1 MEHQHYPTSGLLFG
15 MSYIRSS
22 FIKDASL
29 FSEALGYRLKV
40 PLVFAPPPDPS
51 IPPPRPYRCLHCEN
65 YRRGY
70 NLNTIPFEHCF
81 RCPIVSADV
90 THRHDATVKTI
101 KNYILDVRGNSVQVT
116 KGTRENTNGE
126 RGQVCDLVISKR
138 GQPDVK
144 LDITYSA
151 GVDASQYT
159 NQSFTAPIASIVIAE
174 NNKRAHYQRN
184 DSGPGDVIPLAFSF
198 SGHFM
203 GPSFIAF
210 CNTIEAADEQLQVVY
225 DYNAHHG
232 VNFVRKFHPARR
244 RLISE
249 ITRFS
254 YLFIAKARI
263 RSRQQLFRQEDGN
276 GPHLHPVFVAPPSPH
291 YASFNSLNQPPV
303 DQAHR
308 T

>member
-1 MEHQHYPTSGLLFG
+1 
-15 MSYIRSS
+15 
-22 FIKDASL
+22 
-29 FSEALGYRLKV
+29 
-40 PLVFAPPPDPS
+40 
-51 IPPPRPYRCLHCEN
+51 
-65 YRRGY
+65 
-70 NLNTIPFEHCF
+70 
-81 RCPIVSADV
+81 
-90 THRHDATVKTI
+90 
-101 KNYILDVRGNSVQVT
+101 
-116 KGTRENTNGE
+116 
-126 RGQVCDLVISKR
+126 LVISKR

-210 CNTIEAADEQLQVVY
+210 CNTIEAADEHLQVVY

-276 GPHLHPVFVAPPSPH
+276 GPHLHPVFAAPPYPH
-291 YASFNSLNQPPV
+291 YASFNSLNQPLV